1 MNNASPGH
9 RLFEARAEQGLLQ
22 GKQQVTTLRGDIAC
36 RQYVDMKKNNSKN
49 LYNYKQRFARI
60 LPLRGPCKPRAAA
73 RETTSNN
80 ASPWKHFQLICPGEA
95 VSFHGTLSRHGKT
108 RASSVLLMVYRKR
121 CILLFTL
128 QLDCNTRKA
137 CRLFKLFSLLSRPLF
152 HPHSISSHIIAR
164 GRTAAHPIAQRG
176 RREAITLHSETLTAR
191 RETKNPSR
199 QGRAEGG
206 RASQSNPKPS
216 RRPSEAK
223 ATPSTPLQPS
233 PKAKAKREGTR
244 ARTADE
250 QRPTGR
256 RLTGEG

>member
-137 CRLFKLFSLLSRPLF
+137 CRLFIVVKVVQVVFPSQQ
-152 HPHSISSHIIAR
+152 
-164 GRTAAHPIAQRG
+164 AAFP
-176 RREAITLHSETLTAR
+176 
-191 RETKNPSR
+191 P
-199 QGRAEGG
+199 
-206 RASQSNPKPS
+206 P
-216 RRPSEAK
+216 
-223 ATPSTPLQPS
+223 
-233 PKAKAKREGTR
+233 
-244 ARTADE
+244 
-250 QRPTGR
+250 
-256 RLTGEG
+256 